1 MAYSQNDEEQ
11 VILDLMAKAGIER
24 GRFLDIGAYDG
35 KTFSNT
41 FRLVELGWSGV
52 CVEPSPTAFSG
63 LLRNHQNNPEVVL
76 VNAAVAPTEQ
86 WLEFYDSGG
95 DALST
100 SSTKHV
106 DVWSKGGVKYSKFM
120 LKAIGMNE
128 LFTKFGSRYDFI
140 NLDVESLNWE
150 LFQALP
156 WAWMDETS
164 VLCVEHDAYSKEM
177 CDMAV
182 KYGLRKVKENGENTI
197 FAKLTLCGA

>member
-11 VILDLMAKAGIER
+11 VILGLMEKAKIHH

-52 CVEPSPTAFSG
+52 CIEPSPTAFTG
-63 LLRNHQNNPEVVL
+63 LLRNHQNNPEVIL
-76 VNAAVAPTEQ
+76 VNAAIAPQEK
-86 WLEFYDSGG
+86 WLEFYDSNG

-100 SSTKHV
+100 SSTQHV
-106 DVWSKGGVKYSKFM
+106 EVWSKGGVKYTKFM

-156 WAWMDETS
+156 WMWLDETS
-164 VLCVEHDAYSKEM
+164 VICVEHDAYSKEM
-177 CDMAV
+177 IEMAT
-182 KYGLRKVKENGENTI
+182 KYGFKKVTENGENLI
-197 FAKLTLCGA
+197 FSTLTL